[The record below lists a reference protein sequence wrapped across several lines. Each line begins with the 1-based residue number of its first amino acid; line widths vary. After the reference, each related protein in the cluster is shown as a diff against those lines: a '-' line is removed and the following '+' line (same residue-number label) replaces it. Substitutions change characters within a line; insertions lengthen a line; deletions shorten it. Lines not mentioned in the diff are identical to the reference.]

1 MEFSY
6 TDLMGWVGFFF
17 ILLGYY
23 FNAKKKLYCF
33 SIWGFGNLIYFIYGY
48 ILEAMPIMAMSA
60 FVLFMNIY
68 GYYNWLKQEG
78 E

>member
-1 MEFSY
+1 MNFLY
-6 TDLMGWVGFFF
+6 TDIIGWAGFFL

-33 SIWGFGNLIYFIYGY
+33 SIWGIGNLIYIMYGY
-48 ILEAMPIMAMSA
+48 IIDAIPIMAMSA
-60 FVLFMNIY
+60 FVLCMNVY
-68 GYYNWLKQEG
+68 GYYNWINKEG